1 VQVCGIFL
9 CFLNTPFFEILLL
22 LLFLGGGSWFTFCF
36 FYAL

>member
-1 VQVCGIFL
+1 VCGIFL

-22 LLFLGGGSWFTFCF
+22 LLFFLGGGSWFTFCF